1 MNAQQSP
8 RVLAANQAAVGAL
21 FPHLFISQGI
31 LNQAKNLFMGFWA
44 QHAAAALMG
53 SYVLSTMLCD
63 AGCTLNAFLGETFV
77 PFILFMVKSRSNE
90 LQLCVAVLYPKCCT
104 LRFVGLLFPH
114 VWIKQDPRPGS
125 VCLCSP
131 SDNEIVSSD

>member
-1 MNAQQSP
+1 MNTQHFQC
-8 RVLAANQAAVGAL
+8 VLAANQAAVAAL

-53 SYVLSTMLCD
+53 SYVQGTVLCD

-77 PFILFMVKSRSNE
+77 PFILFMIKSTSDK
-90 LQLCVAVLYPKCCT
+90 LQLCVAVL
-104 LRFVGLLFPH
+104 
-114 VWIKQDPRPGS
+114 
-125 VCLCSP
+125 
-131 SDNEIVSSD
+131 